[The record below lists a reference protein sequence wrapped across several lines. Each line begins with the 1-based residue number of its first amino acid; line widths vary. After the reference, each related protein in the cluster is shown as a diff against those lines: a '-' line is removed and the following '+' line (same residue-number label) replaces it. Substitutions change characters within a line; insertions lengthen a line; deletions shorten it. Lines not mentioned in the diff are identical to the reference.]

1 MLALLIIIFILFLL
15 EVMYKPRID
24 TLFNG
29 DIVFW
34 YDNVENKRVYK
45 RLYKK

>member
-1 MLALLIIIFILFLL
+1 MWLILVIIVIFI
-15 EVMYKPRID
+15 EVLYKPRID
-24 TLFNG
+24 TLLNG
-29 DIVFW
+29 DIVLW